1 MTEQLTSTTHP
12 SAGAAELGVPA
23 GSRHHPTDERRT
35 RTRRISRHALPSSRR
50 VSSSRQRV
58 MALTVLDQGASS
70 ISNFALALVVAH
82 YSDAHV
88 LGVFAVL
95 TTTYIV
101 SQVLVRSMTSD
112 CLLTR
117 YESDDTVMDRYERS
131 GFLSAI
137 ICAAA
142 ISLALVLVSLAM
154 SPEFRL
160 MFVIFAV
167 SFPLMACQDFAR
179 YIGISRYN
187 PPYAVWLDT
196 AWLVLFVAA
205 YVLLRHA
212 GLLSLPWLFGAWT
225 GTGAAVGLFALWN
238 HLSPRRARAQLAFW
252 YESERAVGL
261 RFAGQTLLV
270 TSWTYLV
277 VYLLIL
283 LFSVAVIGQFKLA
296 QLAFGPVAVM
306 GTGILTAMI
315 ALAAKAFH
323 ADKRRAM
330 RFVLLG
336 GLVTAAITLV
346 WLVVIYAVPVATMTK
361 LLGPTWPQARR
372 LVPLI
377 GLGFALSYLPGAAAS
392 GLRSIRAARENLRL
406 ALYMVPVLLL
416 CCMTGAVVW
425 GVQGAAGGLCAGFIV
440 YAVVGWTMLVRAVR
454 RFEPDAPTIDPLLEI
469 ADP

>member
-1 MTEQLTSTTHP
+1 MRP
-12 SAGAAELGVPA
+12 GAF
-23 GSRHHPTDERRT
+23 
-35 RTRRISRHALPSSRR
+35 SRHALPSSMRL
-50 VSSSRQRV
+50 SSSRRRV
-58 MALTVLDQGASS
+58 MFLTVVDQGASS
-70 ISNFALALVVAH
+70 ISNFALAVVVAH

-88 LGVFAVL
+88 LGIFAVL

-101 SQVLVRSMTSD
+101 SQVLVRSLTSD

-117 YESDDTVMDRYERS
+117 HESDDGVMDRYERA
-131 GFLSAI
+131 GFLTAILCSA
-137 ICAAA
+137 AVSVALLV
-142 ISLALVLVSLAM
+142 ISAVM

-187 PPYAVWLDT
+187 PLYAVWLDA
-196 AWLVLFVAA
+196 AWLVFFIVA
-205 YVLLRHA
+205 YLVLRHA
-212 GLLSLPWLFGAWT
+212 GLVSLPWLFGGWT
-225 GTGAAVGLFALWN
+225 GAGAAVGLFALWN
-238 HLSPRRARAQLAFW
+238 HLSPRRTRAQLAFW
-252 YESERAVGL
+252 YESERSVGF

-277 VYLLIL
+277 VYLLVL

-323 ADKRRAM
+323 ADKRRALH
-330 RFVLLG
+330 FVLLG
-336 GLVTAAITLV
+336 GLVTASLTLV
-346 WLVVIYAVPVATMTK
+346 WLAVVYALPVAAMTK

-372 LVPLI
+372 LVPLV
-377 GLGFALSYLPGAAAS
+377 GLSFALSYLPGAAAS
-392 GLRSIRAARENLRL
+392 GLRSIRAARENLQL

-416 CCMTGAVVW
+416 SCMTGAVLW
-425 GVQGAAGGLCAGFIV
+425 GVQGAAGGLCAGFVI
-440 YAVVGWTMLVRAVR
+440 YAVVGWTMLIRAVR
-454 RFEPDAPTIDPLLEI
+454 RFEADSPTIEPVLEV
-469 ADP
+469 AEP

>member
-1 MTEQLTSTTHP
+1 M
-12 SAGAAELGVPA
+12 V
-23 GSRHHPTDERRT
+23 
-35 RTRRISRHALPSSRR
+35 
-50 VSSSRQRV
+50 
-58 MALTVLDQGASS
+58 LTVVDQGASS

-82 YSDAHV
+82 YSDAHT

-95 TTTYIV
+95 TTTYVV
-101 SQVLVRSMTSD
+101 SQVLVRSLTSD

-117 YESDDTVMDRYERS
+117 HESDDGVMWHYERS
-131 GFLSAI
+131 GFLTAI
-137 ICAAA
+137 VC
-142 ISLALVLVSLAM
+142 SLAVSLAVLAISVVM

-187 PPYAVWLDT
+187 PLYAVWLDT
-196 AWLVLFVAA
+196 AWLSLFIAA
-205 YVLLRHA
+205 YVVVRHS
-212 GLLSLPWLFGAWT
+212 GLVSLPWLFGSWT
-225 GTGAAVGLFALWN
+225 GAGAAVGLFALWN
-238 HLSPRRARAQLAFW
+238 HAAPRRARAQLAFW
-252 YESERAVGL
+252 YESERAVGF

-277 VYLLIL
+277 VYLLVL

-306 GTGILTAMI
+306 GTGVLTAMI

-323 ADKRRAM
+323 ADKRRAIH
-330 RFVLLG
+330 FVLLG
-336 GLVTAAITLV
+336 GLLTACLTLV
-346 WLVVIYAVPVATMTK
+346 WLAVVYALPVTEMTK
-361 LLGPTWPQARR
+361 LFGPTWTQARP
-372 LVPLI
+372 LVPLV

-416 CCMTGAVVW
+416 SCMTGAVLW
-425 GVQGAAGGLCAGFIV
+425 GVQGAAGGLCAGFVV
-440 YAVVGWTMLVRAVR
+440 YAIVGWTILTRAVR
-454 RFEPDAPTIDPLLEI
+454 RFEPDSATIEPVLEV
-469 ADP
+469 AEP

>member
-1 MTEQLTSTTHP
+1 MTNQATAN
-12 SAGAAELGVPA
+12 SAPEAAACGPDGNGSINLQRHTLPA
-23 GSRHHPTDERRT
+23 SKRQTG
-35 RTRRISRHALPSSRR
+35 
-50 VSSSRQRV
+50 SRQRV
-58 MALTVLDQGASS
+58 MALTVVDQGASS

-117 YESDDTVMDRYERS
+117 HETDDGVMGRYERA

-137 ICAAA
+137 ICAVA
-142 ISLALVLVSLAM
+142 ISGALLLVSLAM

-187 PPYAVWLDT
+187 PLYAVWLDT
-196 AWLVLFVAA
+196 AWLMSFVVA
-205 YVLLRHA
+205 YVVLRHA

-225 GTGAAVGLFALWN
+225 ATGAAVGLFALWN
-238 HLSPRRARAQLAFW
+238 HLSLRRPRAQLAFW
-252 YESERAVGL
+252 YESERAVGF

-277 VYLLIL
+277 VYLMVL

-323 ADKRRAM
+323 ADKRKAM

-336 GLVTAAITLV
+336 GLVTAAITLL
-346 WLVVIYAVPVATMTK
+346 WLVVIYAVPVATMSK

-372 LVPLI
+372 LVPLV
-377 GLGFALSYLPGAAAS
+377 GLSFALSYLPGAAAS

-406 ALYMVPVLLL
+406 ALYMVPVLLFS
-416 CCMTGAVVW
+416 CMTGAVIW
-425 GVQGAAGGLCAGFIV
+425 GVQGAAGGLCAGFVV
-440 YAVVGWTMLVRAVR
+440 YAIVGWIMLVRAVR
-454 RFEPDAPTIDPLLEI
+454 RFEPDAPTIEPVLEI
-469 ADP
+469 AEP